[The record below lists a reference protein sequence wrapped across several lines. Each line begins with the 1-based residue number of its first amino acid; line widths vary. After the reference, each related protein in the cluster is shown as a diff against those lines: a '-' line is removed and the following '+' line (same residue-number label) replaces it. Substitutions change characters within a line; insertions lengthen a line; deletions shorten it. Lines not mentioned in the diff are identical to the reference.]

1 MTDFHLDVQTGGMW
15 KHFQKKQLTEIR
27 STKMKHRTCKTDTHL
42 CLRLSTVIMQTVL
55 QSGPVLCIACGSTAV
70 TAVLGQLYP
79 CYIRVN

>member
-1 MTDFHLDVQTGGMW
+1 
-15 KHFQKKQLTEIR
+15 
-27 STKMKHRTCKTDTHL
+27 MKHRTCKTDTHL